1 MVSALSHPA
10 DTTLAAP
17 GMVEV
22 LVSEAE
28 ELDGA
33 LAEAITLVSTAATNH
48 RLGIMVTRVG
58 IGSYVVRA
66 HPEVPFG
73 LIRQRHT

>member
-1 MVSALSHPA
+1 MADLLNHPEG
-10 DTTLAAP
+10 TTAAP

-22 LVSEAE
+22 LISDPSELE
-28 ELDGA
+28 IA
-33 LAEAITLVSTAATNH
+33 LAEAIEVVSEAATNH
-48 RLGIMVTRVG
+48 SLGIMVTRVG

-73 LIRQRHT
+73 LIRQRHK